1 MSKFDGFTYFGAC
14 KSFHYHII
22 NGISQPY
29 KRELLLIKKYLEQNP
44 EKNNTYVD
52 IGGHIGTT
60 ALPYSRFFKNVV
72 VYEPNKVNYRNLLKN
87 IQFNK
92 CNNILCKNIG
102 LYNKTIKAN
111 ILKHGT
117 NSGCFFIKENNNGDT
132 NLVKLDDEDIPGQ
145 IDFIKI
151 DTEGSELFILEG
163 AIKTINKF
171 KPLIQIETNSTS
183 KKLFNYDKSK
193 IFIFMK
199 NLGYKIYDDDDN
211 DPIFIYNS

>member
-1 MSKFDGFTYFGAC
+1 MARLDG
-14 KSFHYHII
+14 
-22 NGISQPY
+22 
-29 KRELLLIKKYLEQNP
+29 L
-44 EKNNTYVD
+44 
-52 IGGHIGTT
+52 
-60 ALPYSRFFKNVV
+60 NV
-72 VYEPNKVNYRNLLKN
+72 P
-87 IQFNK
+87 FSS
-92 CNNILCKNIG
+92 
-102 LYNKTIKAN
+102 IKAN